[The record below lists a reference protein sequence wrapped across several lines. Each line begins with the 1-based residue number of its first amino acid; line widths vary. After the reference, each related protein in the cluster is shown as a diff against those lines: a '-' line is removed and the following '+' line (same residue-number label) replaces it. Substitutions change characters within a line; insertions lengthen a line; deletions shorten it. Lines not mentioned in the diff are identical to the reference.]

1 MSVSST
7 DKAHAETF
15 APWRNGPE
23 HNSPPPPPPLPP
35 SSCASLHHMCPQTL
49 TTIGSQHQLR
59 TLEHAPRTFAQ
70 TIALR

>member
-7 DKAHAETF
+7 DKAHAESF
-15 APWRNGPE
+15 APWRNGSE
-23 HNSPPPPPPLPP
+23 HNSHPTPPLAPLLLRL
-35 SSCASLHHMCPQTL
+35 SASYVPANANA
-49 TTIGSQHQLR
+49 IGSQHQLR